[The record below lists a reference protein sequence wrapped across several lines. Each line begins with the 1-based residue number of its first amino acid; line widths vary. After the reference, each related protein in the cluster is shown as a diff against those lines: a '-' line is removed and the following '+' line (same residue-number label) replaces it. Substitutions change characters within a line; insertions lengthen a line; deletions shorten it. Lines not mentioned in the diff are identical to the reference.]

1 MNVDATVNTVITH
14 AIAHYISF
22 ICTSFL
28 APPGNLIFT
37 FFDKSFDPSPIPRN
51 PN

>member
-22 ICTSFL
+22 ICTSFF
-28 APPGNLIFT
+28 G
-37 FFDKSFDPSPIPRN
+37 SSW
-51 PN
+51 